1 MKLNMPVRYFPGDV
15 NTNIDLLKKKLLMAR
30 QDIVF
35 EYYLPSG
42 EYYLPSGE
50 YLPSGKYY
58 VTSGEWRNI
67 SGLQNDDGTWLTNEN
82 IQEYNINYIRMSFDK
97 GLTWPLK
104 LKVNAG
110 FMETISFNANDI
122 VDNTDI
128 STSLIYPK
136 VYTYSFASETVYSE
150 CVGNPVAISVDD
162 GDSVYSLIT
171 SVRFYQ
177 NKMDILLT
185 EEFANKYTG
194 KTCYVKILKNEIATA
209 FNLPV
214 PIYSNMVNATPS
226 VYDTNYGNVY
236 YLNNTYKELEITSQL
251 DNVNRIGIKAAVP
264 TLTGSAAITLGFKNP
279 INNIDYSEK
288 EINVD
293 SNFKWIDIPFVDTTT
308 YIDGPLAIEI
318 LSGLEDEETLIIK
331 NIRTQSV

>member
-1 MKLNMPVRYFPGDV
+1 MKLNMPVRYCSGNV
-15 NTNIDLLKKKLLMAR
+15 NTDIDLLKKKLLMAR
-30 QDIVF
+30 QDIIF
-35 EYYLPSG
+35 EYSSDG
-42 EYYLPSGE
+42 E
-50 YLPSGKYY
+50 
-58 VTSGEWRNI
+58 TEWKNI
-67 SGLQNDDGTWLTNEN
+67 GNLQDSNDTWLTNKN

-110 FMETISFNANDI
+110 FMETISFNTNDI
-122 VDNTDI
+122 VDNIDV
-128 STSLIYPK
+128 STNLIYPK
-136 VYTYSFASETVYSE
+136 VYTYEFTSETAYSE
-150 CVGNPVAISVDD
+150 CVGNPVAISVED

-185 EEFANKYTG
+185 DDFVNRYTD

-264 TLTGSAAITLGFKNP
+264 TLTTSATIALRFKNP
-279 INNIDYSEK
+279 TNNQIYDEK
-288 EINVD
+288 EINVV
-293 SNFKWIDIPFVDTTT
+293 SGFKWIDIPFVDMTT
-308 YIDGPLAIEI
+308 YIDGPLAIEV
-318 LSGLEDEETLIIK
+318 LSELADEETLIIK
-331 NIRTQSV
+331 NIRTQTV

>member
-1 MKLNMPVRYFPGDV
+1 MKLNMPVRYCPGDV

-35 EYYLPSG
+35 EYSSDG
-42 EYYLPSGE
+42 EI
-50 YLPSGKYY
+50 
-58 VTSGEWRNI
+58 EWNDI
-67 SGLQNDDGTWLTNEN
+67 SDLQNNDGTWLTNEN

-110 FMETISFNANDI
+110 FMETISFNTNDI

-136 VYTYSFASETVYSE
+136 VYTYSFVSETVYSE
-150 CVGNPVAISVDD
+150 CVGNPVTISVED

-185 EEFANKYTG
+185 EEFVNRYTG

-214 PIYSNMVNATPS
+214 PIYSNIVNATPS

-236 YLNNTYKELEITSQL
+236 YLNNIYKELEITSQL
-251 DNVNRIGIKAAVP
+251 DNVNRIGIKAAIP
-264 TLTGSAAITLGFKNP
+264 TLTESKTIVLKFKNP

-318 LSGLEDEETLIIK
+318 LSGLADDETLIIK

>member
-1 MKLNMPVRYFPGDV
+1 MKLNMPVRYSSGDV

-35 EYYLPSG
+35 EYSADG
-42 EYYLPSGE
+42 E
-50 YLPSGKYY
+50 
-58 VTSGEWRNI
+58 TNWNNI
-67 SGLQNDDGTWLTNEN
+67 DDLQNNDGTWLTNEN
-82 IQEYNINYIRMSFDK
+82 ITNEQNPINYIRMSFDK

-110 FMETISFNANDI
+110 FMEDISFNINTDNI

-128 STSLIYPK
+128 STNLIYPK
-136 VYTYSFASETVYSE
+136 VYTHTFTSTTVYDE
-150 CVGNPVAISVDD
+150 CVGNPVSISVEDN
-162 GDSVYSLIT
+162 GSVLSLIT

-177 NKMDILLT
+177 AQHKMDILLT
-185 EEFANKYTG
+185 DDFVNRYTD

-209 FNLPV
+209 FNLPI

-264 TLTGSAAITLGFKNP
+264 TLTGTTTITLNFKNP
-279 INNIDYSEK
+279 IDNTVYSEK
-288 EINVD
+288 EINVV
-293 SNFKWIDIPFVDTTT
+293 SGFKWIDIPFVDMTT
-308 YIDGPLAIEI
+308 YIDGPLAIEV
-318 LSGLEDEETLIIK
+318 LSGLADEETLIIK
-331 NIRTQSV
+331 NIRTQTV

>member
-1 MKLNMPVRYFPGDV
+1 MKLNMPVRYCTGNV

-35 EYYLPSG
+35 EYSSDG
-42 EYYLPSGE
+42 E
-50 YLPSGKYY
+50 
-58 VTSGEWRNI
+58 TEWKNI
-67 SGLQNDDGTWLTNEN
+67 GDLQNNDGTWLTNEN
-82 IQEYNINYIRMSFDK
+82 IQEYTINYIRMSFDK

-110 FMETISFNANDI
+110 FMEDISFDI
-122 VDNTDI
+122 NTDNIADNTDS
-128 STSLIYPK
+128 STNLIYPK
-136 VYTYSFASETVYSE
+136 VYTYSFTSKTVYDE
-150 CVGNPVAISVDD
+150 CVGNPVAISVKD

-177 NKMDILLT
+177 VQHKMDILLT
-185 EEFANKYTG
+185 EEFVNKYID
-194 KTCYVKILKNEIATA
+194 KTCYIKILKNEIATA
-209 FNLPV
+209 FNLPIPV
-214 PIYSNMVNATPS
+214 YSNMVNATPS

-251 DNVNRIGIKAAVP
+251 DNVNSIGIKAAVP
-264 TLTGSAAITLGFKNP
+264 TLTGTATITLNFKNP
-279 INNIDYSEK
+279 IDNTVYSEK
-288 EINVD
+288 EINVV
-293 SNFKWIDIPFVDTTT
+293 SGFKWIDVPFVDMAT

-318 LSGLEDEETLIIK
+318 LSGLADEETLIIK